1 MTEKSKSPLAR
12 YRHLVEGDALAT
24 DPSQEE
30 ASRRLD
36 ALHEAL
42 QDYRPPRR
50 KRTLKSL
57 FGLSRNGPEPPK
69 GLYLAGGVGRG
80 KSMLMDLFYETA
92 PVSRKRRV
100 HFHAF
105 MAEIHDRL
113 HARRQNGNAEKAD
126 PLPEV
131 ARDVAETA
139 WLLCFDELVVENIA
153 DAMILGRLFETLFQE
168 GCVVVATSNFAPD
181 RLYEGGLQ
189 RDRFLPFIDL
199 LKDRLEIYDLGAGRD
214 YRLDRLQEQ
223 PVYYSPL
230 TAENRKT
237 LEQVF
242 SDLTDGVE
250 AQPESL
256 TVKGRQVKVA
266 AAGHGV
272 ARLSFRDL
280 CERPLGASDYLALA
294 ARYHTVIL
302 SGVPCMGADQ
312 RNEARR
318 FMHLVDA
325 LYENSVVLFMTA
337 DGPPEDL
344 YPEGDGTFEFAR
356 TVSRLQEMQSREYIE
371 QSRSRRA
378 REHIDTA
385 PCQSGHDA
393 HSEEVV

>member
-1 MTEKSKSPLAR
+1 MTEKLKSPLVR
-12 YRHLVEGDALAT
+12 YRRLVEKEEIAA
-24 DPSQEE
+24 DPAQEE
-30 ASRRLD
+30 AARRLD
-36 ALHEAL
+36 ALHDSL
-42 QDYRPPRR
+42 KDYRPPRR
-50 KRTLKSL
+50 KRGLKSIL
-57 FGLSRNGPEPPK
+57 GLACNAPTPPK

-80 KSMLMDLFYETA
+80 KSMLMDLFFETA

-113 HARRQNGNAEKAD
+113 HARRQGANAEKRD

-131 ARDVAETA
+131 AREVAEDA

-168 GCVVVATSNFAPD
+168 GCVVVTTSNFAPD

-189 RDRFLPFIDL
+189 RERFLPFIDL
-199 LKDRLEIYDLGAGRD
+199 LKHRLEIYDLGAGRD

-230 TAENRKT
+230 TTENRKA
-237 LEQVF
+237 LDQVF

-256 TVKGRQVKVA
+256 TVKGREVKVA

-280 CERPLGASDYLALA
+280 CERPLGAGDYLALA
-294 ARYHTVIL
+294 ERYHTVVL
-302 SGVPCMGADQ
+302 SGVPCMESDQ
-312 RNEARR
+312 RNAARR

-356 TVSRLQEMQSREYIE
+356 TVSRLQEMQSRDYIE
-371 QSRSRRA
+371 QARSRRA
-378 REHIDTA
+378 REHIDTT
-385 PCQSGHDA
+385 PGQSDFDA
-393 HSEEVV
+393 RQEEVV